1 MSAEPQPTPSAGRL
15 LRAFRERRFGMLLVF
30 LIVSLAGPPVLFGF
44 GISGQRLDALTS
56 LLTLAAICSLCFEPR
71 QRFFALLC
79 GTPALVFSLGG
90 QTISGATGEVAQVI
104 GQLCEIVF
112 FFGAAALVVKVLFN
126 RLAISLDSVLGAACG
141 YLFVGLAWAECYLLI
156 ERFQPHSFQLS
167 ESLRE
172 LSDPSQSLPS
182 LLTYYSF
189 VTLTTVGYGDVTPL
203 SPAARTLAWMEA
215 ITGQF
220 YLGVIVAGL
229 VSIIVANNSR
239 PKPE

>member
-1 MSAEPQPTPSAGRL
+1 MSAEQQSTLPQGRL
-15 LRAFRERRFGMLLVF
+15 LRVFRERRFGMLLAF

-44 GISGQRLDALTS
+44 GFSGQWLDALMS

-79 GTPALVFSLGG
+79 GTPALIFSLGG
-90 QTISGATGEVAQVI
+90 QVVTGATGEVVQVV
-104 GQLCEIVF
+104 GQLCEMVF
-112 FFGAAALVVKVLFN
+112 FFGAAGLVVKALFN
-126 RLAISLDSVLGAACG
+126 RLSMSFDSVMGAACG
-141 YLFVGLAWAECYLLI
+141 YLFVGLGWAVCYALI
-156 ERFQPHSFQLS
+156 ERFQPQSFKLS
-167 ESLRE
+167 ESLSALGDR
-172 LSDPSQSLPS
+172 SQTLPHV
-182 LLTYYSF
+182 LTYYSF
-189 VTLTTVGYGDVTPL
+189 VTLTTVGYGDVTPI

-239 PKPE
+239 TKPT